1 MIKINRILIPGL
13 FFIHYLGIGAVAQVI
28 VLILL
33 LIELFRGKR
42 LSITLADTI
51 FLYCI
56 ALLFVLK
63 LFHVG
68 FGTNLLMLKFYWGF
82 IVFYYYF
89 KLSNYKF
96 DLLLFFW
103 LTVII
108 TLLDFALINT
118 IVPLEMMKNIPSTHA
133 GIISLES
140 KFLFINRSY
149 GLASMPTASAT
160 ILVALLAG
168 LYIQQ
173 RDDFRNYHILIT
185 ILPLICL
192 GSGTGFLLF
201 LFFVF
206 VRFKLFKGLKFNIGV
221 LFFLLFSYF
230 VTKQSINTDS
240 VFRRLSVDYFDRLI
254 QLKSEQITDV
264 LILLD
269 HSLFETLF
277 GLNYTSS
284 MNVRIMSDFGWIDL
298 LECYGI
304 FGVFSFILF
313 LVLKRKLAYL
323 PILIFVIGYFH
334 YPALGTIPGQI
345 LFASLLIFKFNNR
358 NELELPTLET
368 NHN

>member
-1 MIKINRILIPGL
+1 MSRINKILIPIF
-13 FFIHYLGIGAVAQVI
+13 FFIHYLGIGALAQGI
-28 VLILL
+28 ILL
-33 LIELFRGKR
+33 LFVIEFFRGKR
-42 LSITLADTI
+42 LSITLADII
-51 FLYCI
+51 FLFSI
-56 ALLFVLK
+56 ALLFALK
-63 LFHVG
+63 LFHVE
-68 FGTNLLMLKFYWGF
+68 FGIDFLMLKFYWGF
-82 IVFYYYF
+82 IIFYYYF

-96 DLLLFFW
+96 DFLLFFW

-108 TLLDFALINT
+108 TIVDFALINT
-118 IVPLEMMKNIPSTHA
+118 IVPLEMMKNIPKAHA

-140 KFLFINRSY
+140 KLLFFNRSY

-160 ILVALLAG
+160 ILVVLLAG

-206 VRFKLFKGLKFNIGV
+206 MRFKLYKGLRFNIGV
-221 LFFLLFSYF
+221 LFLLLFSYF
-230 VTKQSINTDS
+230 VTKQSINVDS
-240 VFRRLSVDYFDRLI
+240 VFRRLSTNYFDTLI

-264 LILLD
+264 LKLLN

-277 GLNYTSS
+277 GFNYTSS
-284 MNVRIMSDFGWIDL
+284 MNVRMMSDFGWIDL
-298 LECYGI
+298 LECYGL

-323 PILIFVIGYFH
+323 PILIFVLGYFH
-334 YPALGTIPGQI
+334 YPALGSIPGQI
-345 LFASLLIFKFNNR
+345 LFASLLVFKPNDK
-358 NELELPTLET
+358 NELEL
-368 NHN
+368 H

>member
-1 MIKINRILIPGL
+1 MSRINKILIPIF
-13 FFIHYLGIGAVAQVI
+13 FFIHYLGIGALAQGI
-28 VLILL
+28 ILL
-33 LIELFRGKR
+33 LFFIEFFRGKR
-42 LSITLADTI
+42 LSITLADII
-51 FLYCI
+51 FLFSI
-56 ALLFVLK
+56 TLLFVLK
-63 LFHVG
+63 LFHVE
-68 FGTNLLMLKFYWGF
+68 FGIDFLMFKFYWGF

-96 DLLLFFW
+96 DFLLFFW

-108 TLLDFALINT
+108 TIVDFALINT
-118 IVPLEMMKNIPSTHA
+118 IVPLEMMKNIPKTHA

-140 KFLFINRSY
+140 KLLFFNRSY
-149 GLASMPTASAT
+149 GLASMPTSSAT
-160 ILVALLAG
+160 ILVVLLAG

-206 VRFKLFKGLKFNIGV
+206 MRFKLYKGLRFNIGV
-221 LFFLLFSYF
+221 LFLLLFSYF
-230 VTKQSINTDS
+230 VTKQSINVDS
-240 VFRRLSVDYFDRLI
+240 VFRRLSINYFDRLI

-264 LILLD
+264 LKLLN

-277 GLNYTSS
+277 GFNYSSS
-284 MNVRIMSDFGWIDL
+284 MNIRMMSDFGWIDL
-298 LECYGI
+298 LECYGL

-323 PILIFVIGYFH
+323 PILIFVLGYFH
-334 YPALGTIPGQI
+334 YPALGSIPGQI
-345 LFASLLIFKFNNR
+345 LFASLLIFKPNDK
-358 NELELPTLET
+358 NELEL
-368 NHN
+368 H